1 MAAPSL
7 PKKTKILHINLD
19 ESFLCYVTHD
29 AWFTVT
35 HNDDSC
41 IINLCLNVRICAKKF
56 ISNDLSCELLIT
68 ELPSMSIIGTF
79 LMLRP
84 LAEYYWPMMSC
95 VGGLEYSLEAHNLI
109 HDYSCFLVLRS
120 FMIPEPHPYLFSIY
134 SAFYV

>member
-1 MAAPSL
+1 
-7 PKKTKILHINLD
+7 
-19 ESFLCYVTHD
+19 
-29 AWFTVT
+29 
-35 HNDDSC
+35 
-41 IINLCLNVRICAKKF
+41 
-56 ISNDLSCELLIT
+56 
-68 ELPSMSIIGTF
+68 
-79 LMLRP
+79 MLRP